1 MNKPRRQII
10 ACETVINE
18 ILDFMPPDMQYRSIE
33 PGLHLRPEKLKGVL
47 QQAIDRLTGDADTII
62 VGYGLCSMAVIGL
75 RAAKSTLVVP
85 RIDDCIAMLLGS
97 QRNYKAQLH
106 SEPGTYFLSK
116 GWIESGINLVEEFRK
131 TEARHG
137 KRRTDVVKK
146 LMLKNYSRLAF
157 INLGYRDGERF
168 RQFSRK
174 AANDLG
180 LSYEE
185 IKGTTRLL
193 RRMVNGPW
201 NSEFVVKPPGQTI
214 RLEDFRQSR
223 GRGVFP

>member
-1 MNKPRRQII
+1 MKERNCQII

-18 ILDFMPPDMQYRSIE
+18 ILEFMPPDMQYQSVE
-33 PGLHLRPEKLKGVL
+33 PGLHLQPEKLKGVL
-47 QQAIDRLTGDADTII
+47 QKAIDKITADADTII
-62 VGYGLCSMAVIGL
+62 IGYGLCSMAVIGL

-97 QRNYKAQLH
+97 QKNYKAQLRIN
-106 SEPGTYFLSK
+106 PGTYFLSK

-137 KRRTDVVKK
+137 KRRADIVKA

-157 INLGYRDGERF
+157 INRGYRNAERY
-168 RQFSRK
+168 RKFSRK
-174 AANDLG
+174 AADELG
-180 LSYEE
+180 LSFEE
-185 IKGTTRLL
+185 IAGTTGLL

-201 NSEFVVKPPGQTI
+201 NNEFVVAPPGQKI
-214 RLEDFRQSR
+214 QLEDFRMK
-223 GRGVFP
+223 

>member
-1 MNKPRRQII
+1 MKKRNCQII

-33 PGLHLRPEKLKGVL
+33 PGLHLQPEKLKSAL
-47 QQAIDRLTGDADTII
+47 QKTIDFITADADTII
-62 VGYGLCSMAVIGL
+62 LGYGLCSMAVIGL

-157 INLGYRDGERF
+157 INPGYRDGERF

-174 AANDLG
+174 AANDLH

-185 IKGTTRLL
+185 IEGTTRLL
-193 RRMVNGPW
+193 RRMVHGPW
-201 NSEFVVKPPGQTI
+201 NDEFVVKLPGQTI
-214 RLEDFRQSR
+214 RLQDFRTE
-223 GRGVFP
+223 

>member
-1 MNKPRRQII
+1 MKKRNCQII

-18 ILDFMPPDMQYRSIE
+18 ILEFMPPDMQYQSVE
-33 PGLHLRPEKLKGVL
+33 PGLHLQPEKLKGVL
-47 QQAIDRLTGDADTII
+47 QKAIDKITADADTII
-62 VGYGLCSMAVIGL
+62 IGYGLCSMAVIGL

-97 QRNYKAQLH
+97 QKNYKAQLRIN
-106 SEPGTYFLSK
+106 PGTYFLSK

-137 KRRTDVVKK
+137 KRRADIVKD

-157 INLGYRDGERF
+157 INRGYRNAERYRKF
-168 RQFSRK
+168 ARK
-174 AANDLG
+174 AADELG
-180 LSYEE
+180 LSFEE
-185 IKGTTRLL
+185 IAGTAGLL

-201 NSEFVVKPPGQTI
+201 NNEFVVAPPGQKI
-214 RLEDFRQSR
+214 QLEDFRMK
-223 GRGVFP
+223 

>member
-1 MNKPRRQII
+1 MKMRNRQII

-18 ILDFMPPDMQYRSIE
+18 ILDFMPPDMHYQSIE
-33 PGLHLRPEKLKGVL
+33 PGLHLQPDKLKNAL
-47 QQAIDRLTGDADTII
+47 QRMIDKITADADTII
-62 VGYGLCSMAVIGL
+62 LGYGLCSMAVIGL

-116 GWIESGINLVEEFRK
+116 GWIDSGINLVEEFRD
-131 TEARHG
+131 TEARYG
-137 KRRTDVVKK
+137 KQRADIVKA

-157 INLGYRDGERF
+157 INLGYRDAERY
-168 RQFSRK
+168 RKFSRK
-174 AANDLG
+174 AADELG

-185 IKGTTRLL
+185 IEGTTRLL
-193 RRMVNGPW
+193 KRMVNGPW
-201 NSEFVVKPPGQTI
+201 NNEFVVTLPGQTI
-214 RLEDFRQSR
+214 QLEDFR
-223 GRGVFP
+223 PK

>member
-1 MNKPRRQII
+1 MKKRNRQII

-18 ILDFMPPDMQYRSIE
+18 ILDFMPPNMQYQSIE
-33 PGLHLRPEKLKGVL
+33 PGLHLQPEKLKNAL
-47 QQAIDRLTGDADTII
+47 QKTIDKITADADPII
-62 VGYGLCSMAVIGL
+62 LGYGLCSMAVIGL

-97 QRNYKAQLH
+97 QRNYKAQLR
-106 SEPGTYFLSK
+106 SEPGTYFLSR
-116 GWIESGINLVEEFRK
+116 GWIESGINLVEEFRH
-131 TEARHG
+131 TEARYG
-137 KRRTDVVKK
+137 KRRADIVKA

-157 INLGYRDGERF
+157 INLGYRNAERF

-174 AANDLG
+174 AAYELG

-185 IKGTTRLL
+185 IEGTTRLL

-201 NSEFVVKPPGQTI
+201 NDEFVVKPPGQTI
-214 RLEDFRQSR
+214 RLKDFRMKNN
-223 GRGVFP
+223 